1 MEGLVTEAGRA
12 LLTQGGLA
20 GALLVLSGAVNVA
33 LYRAAGACT
42 QARIADA
49 REIATALER
58 ASATNAA
65 LAATIEARSRV
76 LEDLS
81 RLVGELSR
89 QSSLNDERAR
99 EKLESIQRWLEVA
112 ERGGRP

>member
-1 MEGLVTEAGRA
+1 MDGLVAEAAR
-12 LLTQGGLA
+12 LLFSQGGLL
-20 GALLVLSGAVNVA
+20 GALLVVSGALNLL
-33 LYRAAGACT
+33 LYRAAGECT
-42 QARIADA
+42 QARITDA

-76 LEDLS
+76 LEDLT

-89 QSSLNDERAR
+89 QSSLADERAR
-99 EKLESIQRWLEVA
+99 EKFDAVLRRLETQD
-112 ERGGRP
+112 RGGRP

>member
-1 MEGLVTEAGRA
+1 MDGLVGEAARL
-12 LLTQGGLA
+12 LLTQGGLI
-20 GALLVLSGAVNVA
+20 GALLVLSGALNVA
-33 LYRAAGACT
+33 LYRAAGACN
-42 QARIADA
+42 QARITDA

-58 ASATNAA
+58 ASATNAT

-89 QSSLNDERAR
+89 QTSLNDERAR
-99 EKLESIQRWLEVA
+99 EKLEGIQRWLEVT
-112 ERGGRP
+112 ERGIRP